1 MKTMACK
8 QNLPC
13 PALLHQPFAILGF
26 DLFGNGWKL
35 QWHFYGQQEVGW
47 VPAVWLHYR
56 LQPSTC
62 RGITQQP
69 FSLLQAALPADVPG
83 AGEDRHSYAQ
93 KDFHWLSSKERSG
106 SKQPIYLGVMFQP
119 AQAHSLFHFGQQ
131 IVKTTVSIPSSSS
144 ALSLTFT
151 VQQEGVL
158 IIHME

>member
-1 MKTMACK
+1 MARK
-8 QNLPC
+8 QNLLC
-13 PALLHQPFAILGF
+13 PALLCEPFPILGS

-35 QWHFYGQQEVGW
+35 QWHYYRQQEVGR
-47 VPAVWLHYR
+47 VPAAWLHYR
-56 LQPSTC
+56 LQPSTW
-62 RGITQQP
+62 RGITQQS

-83 AGEDRHSYAQ
+83 AGEDRHPYAR
-93 KDFHWLSSKERSG
+93 KDFHRLSSKERSC
-106 SKQPIYLGVMFQP
+106 SKQPIYLGAMLQP
-119 AQAHSLFHFGQQ
+119 AQAHSLFRFGQQ